1 LSSPRT
7 LYEIEIKEKE
17 ILSYIKSFIYYP
29 LASTIPLFILVG
41 LALVESE
48 EMIIC
53 LMNALK
59 Q

>member
-29 LASTIPLFILVG
+29 LASTVPLFILVG

>member
-1 LSSPRT
+1 MSSPKT

-29 LASTIPLFILVG
+29 LASTVPLFILIG
-41 LALVESE
+41 LALIESKE
-48 EMIIC
+48 IIIC

>member
-29 LASTIPLFILVG
+29 LASTVPLFILVG

-53 LMNALK
+53 LTNAPK
-59 Q
+59 